1 MNKNDYIPSPVDTST
16 VELSPELL
24 AIAEELAEHVHE
36 IWAASRYRQG
46 WRYGAERSDERRTT
60 PCMAPYSELPE
71 EERDYD
77 RATSLETIRF
87 LVMKGFTVKK

>member
-1 MNKNDYIPSPVDTST
+1 MKDSYIPSPTDTSG

-36 IWAASRYRQG
+36 IWADARYRQG
-46 WRYGAERSDERRTT
+46 WRYGTERNDELRTT

-87 LVMKGFTVKK
+87 LVLKGFTVK